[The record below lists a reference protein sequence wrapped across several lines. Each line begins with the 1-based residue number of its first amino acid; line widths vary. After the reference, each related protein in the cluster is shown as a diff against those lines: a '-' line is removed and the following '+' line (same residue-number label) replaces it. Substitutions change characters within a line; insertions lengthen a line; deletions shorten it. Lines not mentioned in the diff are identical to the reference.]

1 MADGLQNIGNILA
14 GFGAGVQGRG
24 GEFLQGLAKERE
36 VQRGLSEE
44 RRKALIQ
51 DVAVGLDHLE
61 TGRLPQAMQLFTER
75 VSAIEQLGGDS
86 KESRDTLADL
96 QAGNIDKVKDNL
108 KGVVRAAQI
117 RGILPET
124 PGSKFL
130 EIDKNTGKAF
140 FRTREGSV
148 EAVDIKGLEGGVQAP
163 EEIRKETR
171 GEVRKQVGAIDKEAN
186 VIRSNWKKLN
196 NLAGE
201 IKKGNRQAVP
211 QALVAIVK
219 LGDPGSIVSTNEMRG
234 AINAEDPISAVFNL
248 LTSKGVDSD
257 LSQSIA
263 SKIDPLNP
271 ENINVDDLLATG
283 SATVSAFVPSLQAR
297 LASAEEQAAGTLTE
311 SGIKSLFTESFRGRV
326 ADLSELIPSQA
337 ADVVQPPVAAPQAP
351 IAPTQAAPAK
361 IGRFE
366 VQSL

>member
-1 MADGLQNIGNILA
+1 MADGLQNIGNMLA

-24 GEFLQGLAKERE
+24 PEFLQGLDKRRAVQKE
-36 VQRGLSEE
+36 LSDE
-44 RRKALIQ
+44 RKKALIQ

-61 TGRLPQAMQLFTER
+61 NDNTGMAIKLFEER
-75 VSAIEQLGGDS
+75 VNAIKQLGGDDT
-86 KESRDTLADL
+86 ESRGTLEDL
-96 QAGNIDKVKDNL
+96 RAGKIDKVKDNL
-108 KGVVRAAQI
+108 KSVVRAAQI
-117 RGILPET
+117 RGILPAT
-124 PGSKFL
+124 STSKFL
-130 EIDKNTGKAF
+130 ELDKERGLAYFSTP
-140 FRTREGSV
+140 EGVVSQ
-148 EAVDIKGLEGGVQAP
+148 DIAGLEGRPPVAP

-186 VIRSNWKKLN
+186 VIKSNWKKLN

-234 AINAEDPISAVFNL
+234 AINAEDPVSAVFNL

-311 SGIKSLFTESFRGRV
+311 AGIKSLFTESFRNRIAG
-326 ADLSELIPSQA
+326 LSELLPTQEGGA
-337 ADVVQPPVAAPQAP
+337 LPPVSAPQAP
-351 IAPTQAAPAK
+351 TTQGVLPAAK
-361 IGRFE
+361 VGRFE
-366 VQSL
+366 VKPL